1 MQLGITVDPL
11 SPNLTGIG
19 RYTWQLC
26 QGLAGHPKIDDLTYF
41 LMDHWHADPGG
52 LLTGKARRRAASLIP
67 RIVRRRRA
75 RQGFKGRLMHGTN
88 YFLPAQ
94 AETGVI
100 TVHDLSIYLYPE
112 THPYERIRDFEKNF
126 ERSLDRATH
135 VITDSEA
142 TRRDLIAH
150 LSYPAAKVSTIHLGV
165 SERFRPQARAMLDQ
179 DLLRLFGRPV
189 GDYILSVATFE
200 PRKRIEAAILAHA
213 RYCDRTGHDIPLV
226 LVGAKGWANDR
237 LHVLIEDEQR
247 KGRLLMLGFVDD
259 ADLPAIYAG
268 ARLFLYPSIYEGF
281 GLPPIEAMA
290 CGIPTIVSD
299 RSCLPEVTRGAAMM
313 IDPDDVDLLSVG
325 IEQALN
331 DDIWRDGAIRAGLA
345 VGAHYSWTRC
355 IERTVDV
362 YRICNDLVS

>member
-1 MQLGITVDPL
+1 
-11 SPNLTGIG
+11 
-19 RYTWQLC
+19 
-26 QGLAGHPKIDDLTYF
+26 
-41 LMDHWHADPGG
+41 
-52 LLTGKARRRAASLIP
+52 
-67 RIVRRRRA
+67 
-75 RQGFKGRLMHGTN
+75 MHGTN
-88 YFLPAQ
+88 YFLPVQ

-100 TVHDLSIYLYPE
+100 TVHDLSIYLHPE
-112 THPYERIRDFEKNF
+112 THPIERIRDFEKNF
-126 ERSLDRATH
+126 ERSLDRAAH
-135 VITDSEA
+135 VITDSDA

-165 SERFRPQARAMLDQ
+165 SERFRPQTREALER

-213 RYCDRTGHDIPLV
+213 LYCDRTGKDIPLV
-226 LVGAKGWANDR
+226 LVGAKGWSNDR

-247 KGRLLMLGFVDD
+247 KGRLLMLGRVAD
-259 ADLPAIYAG
+259 ADLPTIYAG

-313 IDPDDVDLLSVG
+313 IDPDDIDRLSIG
-325 IEQALN
+325 IERALK
-331 DDIWRDGAIRAGLA
+331 DDIWRDGAIRAGMA
-345 VGAHYSWTRC
+345 VAAHYSWARC
-355 IERTVDV
+355 IEKTVDV
-362 YRICNDLVS
+362 YRMCNDLVA